1 MKKDGPKISVIVPV
15 YNTEPDFLDAALNSL
30 FNQTMSDLEI
40 IVVDDGSSNKDTLK
54 YLNRIKSDS
63 RIKFI
68 RQKNMGQSVARNSAL
83 DIATGDYIGFL
94 DSDDWLD
101 NDFYETLYKQ
111 CETNDS
117 DVACGVLRIVEKFN
131 THSIDKHPTC
141 VINDLSSALSY
152 ITNGSVCSK
161 LFKHKLFQNIRF
173 PSGLYYED
181 NLTLLELLFGAKS
194 VSFNNMV
201 FYHYRSNPN
210 STVHDNKRH
219 EKRVRDSIEILSK
232 INQLSK
238 SRNSNERDA
247 INRTFLNI
255 LFVQSEYL
263 TNKKY
268 REDLERIFGK
278 RYLESFLP
286 IPSQKTFLGRIINK
300 IKRFVFR
307 TQNGRVKIFKITVYK
322 IKG

>member
-1 MKKDGPKISVIVPV
+1 MPKISVIVPV
-15 YNTEPDFLDAALNSL
+15 FNTEPEYIQTALESL
-30 FNQTMSDLEI
+30 YNQTLSDLEI
-40 IVVDDGSSNKDTLK
+40 IVVNDGSSNPDTIAYLK
-54 YLNRIKSDS
+54 QLENNKHVTVLN
-63 RIKFI
+63 
-68 RQKNMGQSVARNSAL
+68 QKNMGQSVARNSAL

-181 NLTLLELLFGAKS
+181 NITLLELLFGAKS
-194 VSFNNMV
+194 VSFNNTV

-238 SRNSNERDA
+238 SRNSNERNA

-255 LFVQSEYL
+255 LFMQSEYL

-268 REDLERIFGK
+268 REDLERMFGK
-278 RYLESFLP
+278 RYIESFLP
-286 IPSQKTFLGRIINK
+286 VPSKKTFLGRIINK

-307 TQNGRVKIFKITVYK
+307 IQNGRVKIFKITVYK

>member
-1 MKKDGPKISVIVPV
+1 MPKISVIVPV
-15 YNTEPDFLDAALNSL
+15 FNTEPEYIQTALESL
-30 FNQTMSDLEI
+30 YNQTLSDLEI
-40 IVVDDGSSNKDTLK
+40 IVVNDGSSNPDTIAYLK
-54 YLNRIKSDS
+54 QLENNKHV
-63 RIKFI
+63 KVLH
-68 RQKNMGQSVARNSAL
+68 QKNMGLSGARNSAL

-111 CETNDS
+111 CEKNNS
-117 DVACGVLRIVEKFN
+117 DVACGVLRTVEKFN

-141 VINDLSSALSY
+141 VINDLSSVLSY
-152 ITNGSVCSK
+152 IKNGSVCSK
-161 LFKHKLFQNIRF
+161 LFKRKLFQDIRF

-181 NLTLLELLFGAKS
+181 NLTLLELLLAAKS
-194 VSFNNMV
+194 ISFNNTV

-210 STVHDNKRH
+210 SIIHDNKKH

-238 SRNSNERDA
+238 SRNSNERNA

-255 LFVQSEYL
+255 LFMQNEYL

-268 REDLERIFGK
+268 REDLEKIFGK
-278 RYLESFLP
+278 RYIESFLP
-286 IPSQKTFLGRIINK
+286 VPSKKTFLGRIINK
-300 IKRFVFR
+300 IKRFIFR
-307 TQNGRVKIFKITVYK
+307 IQNGRVKIFKITVYK

>member
-1 MKKDGPKISVIVPV
+1 MKKDSPKISVIVPV
-15 YNTEPDFLDAALNSL
+15 YNTEPEFIEAALDSL
-30 FNQTMSDLEI
+30 FNQTLSDLEI

-194 VSFNNMV
+194 VSFNNTV

-219 EKRVRDSIEILSK
+219 EKRVRDSIEILSR
-232 INQLSK
+232 INDLSK
-238 SRNSNERDA
+238 TRHRDERDA
-247 INRTFLNI
+247 ISRTFLNI
-255 LFVQSEYL
+255 LFMPDVYSKDSEYKKSL
-263 TNKKY
+263 NAIYGKKY
-268 REDLERIFGK
+268 LK
-278 RYLESFLP
+278 SFLP
-286 IPSQKTFLGRIINK
+286 IPQKKTLVGKLANK
-300 IKRFVFR
+300 IKRFIYR
-307 TQNGRVKIFKITVYK
+307 RQNGRVKIFKITVYK